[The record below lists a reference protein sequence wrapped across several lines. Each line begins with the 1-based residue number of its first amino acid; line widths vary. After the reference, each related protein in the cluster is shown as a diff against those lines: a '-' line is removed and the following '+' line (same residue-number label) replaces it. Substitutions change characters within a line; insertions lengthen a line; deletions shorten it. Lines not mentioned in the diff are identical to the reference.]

1 MKKVLNYLMQNGD
14 KVIHL
19 LVCMIIVLVV
29 GRGDMLVWHRP
40 MMVAV
45 TIAFFVTVFIGIVK
59 ELIDFFRG
67 GWFDAKD
74 LLFDFV
80 GAVIGSLLFIFMVF

>member
-29 GRGDMLVWHRP
+29 GRGDMLDGIDLW
-40 MMVAV
+40 MVAV
-45 TIAFFVTVFIGIVK
+45 TIAFFVAVFIGIVK

>member
-1 MKKVLNYLMQNGD
+1 MKKVIDYMMQNGD

-19 LVCMIIVLVV
+19 LVCMVIVMVI
-29 GRGDMLVWHRP
+29 GRGDMLIWHRP

-45 TIAFFVTVFIGIVK
+45 AIAFFAALFIGIAK

-80 GAVIGSLLFIFMVF
+80 GAVIGGLLFVFMVF

>member
-1 MKKVLNYLMQNGD
+1 MKKILNYMMQNGD

-19 LVCMIIVLVV
+19 LVCMVIVLVV
-29 GRGDMLVWHRP
+29 GRGDMLVWHRT

-45 TIAFFVTVFIGIVK
+45 TIAFFVALVIGIMK

-67 GWFDAKD
+67 GWFDAHD
-74 LLFDFV
+74 LVYDFV
-80 GAVIGSLLFIFMVF
+80 GAVIGSLLFVFMVF

>member
-1 MKKVLNYLMQNGD
+1 MKKVIDYMMQNGD

-19 LVCMIIVLVV
+19 LVCMVIVMVI
-29 GRGDMLVWHRP
+29 GSGDMLIWHRP

-45 TIAFFVTVFIGIVK
+45 AIAFFDALFIGILK

-80 GAVIGSLLFIFMVF
+80 GAVIGGLLFVFMVF

>member
-1 MKKVLNYLMQNGD
+1 M
-14 KVIHL
+14 VIRSSICL
-19 LVCMIIVLVV
+19 CMIIVLVV

-45 TIAFFVTVFIGIVK
+45 TIAFFVAVFIGIVK

>member
-1 MKKVLNYLMQNGD
+1 MKKILNYLMQNGD

-19 LVCMIIVLVV
+19 LVCMVIVLVV
-29 GRGDMLVWHRP
+29 GRGDMLIWHRP

-45 TIAFFVTVFIGIVK
+45 TIAFFVAVLIGIVK

-80 GAVIGSLLFIFMVF
+80 GAVIGSLLFILMVF

>member
-1 MKKVLNYLMQNGD
+1 MKKMLNYLMQNGD

-19 LVCMIIVLVV
+19 LVCMVIVLVV
-29 GRGDMLVWHRP
+29 GRGDMLIWHRP

-45 TIAFFVTVFIGIVK
+45 AIAFLVAMFIGIVK

-67 GWFDAKD
+67 GWFDVHD
-74 LLFDFV
+74 LVFDFV
-80 GAVIGSLLFIFMVF
+80 GTVIGSLLFIFMVF